1 MYSVTKRISM
11 INQLHGGYLNKK
23 NLTPIQLLDSILLND
38 NVNIHTSLVGLA
50 VDYMTK
56 FMMGTTKEKACSISL
71 NKK

>member
-1 MYSVTKRISM
+1 MYSVTKRIGI
-11 INQLHGGYLNKK
+11 INQPHGGYLNKK
-23 NLTPIQLLDSILLND
+23 NLTSIQLQDTIPLND
-38 NVNIHTSLVGLA
+38 NENIRASLVGLA